1 MPNATIATTN
11 AITGPTLTVQD
22 FLNRRAAYFEE
33 PRLEV
38 KNIGAWVAKN
48 IEDALVKEL
57 PSGNLKH
64 ISASLTTGSR
74 KVSCR
79 TNLSVQRTLDIL
91 DPWTFEMMYMV
102 GRTDLCLSCMRRQR
116 TAWEGFGRIT
126 YCSSEVGM
134 IKPSYIT
141 QQAA

>member
-1 MPNATIATTN
+1 MANATIVTTN

-38 KNIGAWVAKN
+38 KNIGAWVVHD

-79 TNLSVQRTLDIL
+79 TNLSVQRAKDII
-91 DPWTFEMMYMV
+91 DPWSFEMLFQV
-102 GRTDLCLSCMRRQR
+102 GRTDLCLSCMRNQR
-116 TAWEGFGRIT
+116 KAWEGFGRIT
-126 YCSSEVGM
+126 YCSEVGM
-134 IKPSYIT
+134 IKP
-141 QQAA
+141 A